1 VPRTPKN
8 QNLEQNSQE
17 KSLTDIVYPESTGI
31 PVPEY
36 LGTPDKLPE
45 NTDDVPQPK
54 RRGRKP
60 NMKPNGKPK
69 AHKNIEVEIASDI
82 EPDYQEK
89 REPVDGIAAAE
100 KRLAEQYG
108 VANIDAIAEPI
119 YTGAPSYEASSE
131 NAGEQVS
138 VANESEAV
146 SQGTEGVQVQGENQ
160 GEGQIDPNAQQQGEN
175 AQAQNGEGQDDRRFN
190 NQNGKFNQNNRFN
203 KNNKFNKNNRNRNSQ
218 QEEFVDDSA
227 TLPPPGSEVILKA
240 KENWLKFR
248 KLSMSELQELA
259 MQKELDFRRMR
270 KQSLNYILQSTENE
284 GNIIY
289 TEGVLE
295 VTPQG
300 HGFLRMPDQNYQT
313 STDDVYVSQ
322 NLIRKFNL
330 KIGDTIEGLVRTPRE
345 QDKYFS
351 MRRIDRVNF
360 EEPDKMRRRVA
371 FEYLTPIHPE
381 EKIHLEWNETEY
393 STRIMDLFSPIGKGQ
408 RSIIL
413 APPRTGKTVLLQ
425 NVTRAIAK
433 NHPEIIL
440 ITLLIDERP
449 EEVTEMRDII
459 TEIKEKAA
467 EKGIEIKA
475 EVVAS
480 TFDEP
485 PEHHTR
491 VANMVLEKA
500 KRLVESQKDVVI
512 LLDSIT
518 RFARAN
524 NVVIPHSGKI
534 LSGGVDAN
542 AMQFPK
548 KFFGAARKIQDKVRP
563 VKNEDGSITE
573 EIQKNGSLTII
584 GTALIETGS
593 RMDEVIF
600 EEFKGTGNMEL
611 VLDRRIAEKRIW
623 PAIDVFKSGTRK
635 EERLLTLLEQNA
647 AWNFRRGSQ
656 NETETG
662 IMENLLKLMSKLKTN
677 AELLAVL
684 SKPKV

>member
-1 VPRTPKN
+1 MPRTPKN
-8 QNLEQNSQE
+8 QNLEQKSQTT
-17 KSLTDIVYPESTGI
+17 SLTDLVYPESTGI

-45 NTDDVPQPK
+45 NSNDAPQPK

-60 NMKPNGKPK
+60 GTK
-69 AHKNIEVEIASDI
+69 AKVRKENDFEENIQADVEL
-82 EPDYQEK
+82 PYQEK
-89 REPVDGIAAAE
+89 KEPVDGIAAAE

-108 VANIDAIAEPI
+108 VTNIDAISEPI
-119 YTGAPSYEASSE
+119 YTGEQSFNSAESVEGNSFATENNGEIAPQAAE
-131 NAGEQVS
+131 GEQV
-138 VANESEAV
+138 
-146 SQGTEGVQVQGENQ
+146 QGNVNVEQGAEQNV
-160 GEGQIDPNAQQQGEN
+160 QQQGD
-175 AQAQNGEGQDDRRFN
+175 AQAQNGEGQEDRRFN
-190 NQNGKFNQNNRFN
+190 NQNGKFN
-203 KNNKFNKNNRNRNSQ
+203 KFNKNNRNRNFQQ

-227 TLPPPGSEVILKA
+227 TLPAPGSEAILKA

-259 MQKELDFRRMR
+259 VQKEVDFRRMR
-270 KQSLNYILQSTENE
+270 KQSLNYILQSLENE

-459 TEIKEKAA
+459 TDIKEKAA

-548 KFFGAARKIQDKVRP
+548 KFFGAARKIQDKIRT
-563 VKNEDGSITE
+563 VKNEDGTISE
-573 EIQKNGSLTII
+573 EVQKNGSLTII

-635 EERLLTLLEQNA
+635 EERLLSLLEQNA